1 MKGRF
6 DKLKSMYKGGMQYV
20 GWRKYD
26 ALKLEYDTKSKGKN
40 GKELYLIYGVKE
52 EG

>member
-1 MKGRF
+1 
-6 DKLKSMYKGGMQYV
+6 MYKGGMQYV